1 MPDPTSE
8 RILKHMGASTYRP
21 QKVRAL
27 ARSMGVE
34 EEEYAE
40 FRGSIKSLMRSGRIV
55 LGGGNAVMLP
65 QTPGMI
71 VGTYRANAR
80 GFGFVVPES
89 PDEHGDLYVPP
100 GEGGGAIT
108 GDTVRARILRK
119 GKRGEKMLHEG
130 RIVEI
135 VARGNNEF
143 VGELR
148 QEAGRWFVWPDGNT
162 LNAPIEVGDIT
173 AKNARAG
180 DQVVVELTEYPR
192 GREPARGVITKR
204 LGRSGEAAVA
214 IRSIVYQHHLP
225 EAFPNEVVEQARQ
238 VTRSFNL
245 DRELQTR
252 EDLRNEVIFTID
264 PDDAKD
270 YDDAISLRRV
280 GRGEWELGV
289 HIADVSTF
297 VKPGTELDREATERG
312 NSTYFPG
319 YVVPML
325 PEILSNG
332 LCSLQEDQPRLVKS
346 AFIRYDAKGRPVAS
360 RFANAVIQSKKRL
373 TYHQASAILDG
384 KAGGFSRPVV
394 DTLREMEKLART
406 IRQRRLREG
415 MLVLDLPEVE
425 LVLDEKGNVAGARPA
440 DTSFSHTLIEMF
452 MVEANEAVGRLFA
465 DRGVPCLRRIHPEPD
480 TETGQQLGQF
490 LRLMGHKLPKTVGRS
505 ELQALLDATRGKPE
519 GFAVHM
525 AVLRSMEKA
534 VYSPKMIGHY
544 ALASE
549 HYCHFTS
556 PIRRY
561 PDLMIHRL
569 LDMCVSGRLAS
580 KKDRRAAPSQAQL
593 VEAGAH
599 FSMTERRSEAA
610 EREIK
615 KVLVLYLLAK
625 RLGEEFDGVVT
636 GVANVGVFLQLN
648 EFLIDGLIRMGD
660 LPDDWWEVNR
670 DQGMLVGQRSGRKI
684 RIGDRLRVR
693 IAAVNVAARELD
705 LAPVEM
711 KSAAKARGAAPGRP
725 LPRQPRRQQQAPRP
739 QQPRQEQRPGRKGK
753 RSRRGRGR

>member
-8 RILKHMGASTYRP
+8 RILKHLSGSSYRP

-27 ARSMGVE
+27 ARSMGIE
-34 EEEYAE
+34 DEEYAE

-71 VGTYRANAR
+71 VGVYRANAR

-100 GEGGGAIT
+100 GEAGGAIT

-148 QEAGRWFVWPDGNT
+148 NEAGRWFIWPDGNT
-162 LNAPIEVGDIT
+162 LNAPVEVADVT

-192 GREPARGVITKR
+192 GPKPARGVITKR
-204 LGRSGEAAVA
+204 LGRCGEAAVA

-225 EAFPNEVVEQARQ
+225 EAFPNEVVDQARQ

-252 EDLRNEVIFTID
+252 EDLRDEVIFTID

-297 VKPGTELDREATERG
+297 VKPDTELDREARQRG

-373 TYHQASAILDG
+373 TYHQASGILEG
-384 KAGGFSRPVV
+384 KTGGFPRPVV
-394 DTLREMEKLART
+394 ETLREMEKLART

-425 LVLDEKGNVAGARPA
+425 LILDEKGNVAGAQPA

-452 MVEANEAVGRLFA
+452 MVEANEAVARLFA

-480 TETGQQLGQF
+480 TETGRQLGQF

-505 ELQALLDATRGKPE
+505 ELQSLLDATRGKPE

-569 LDMCVSGRLAS
+569 LDLCVGGRLGS
-580 KKDRRAAPSQAQL
+580 KKDRRAAPSHGQL

-625 RLGEEFDGVVT
+625 KLGEEFDGVVT

-684 RIGDRLRVR
+684 RIGDRFRVK
-693 IAAVNVAARELD
+693 IAAVNIAARELD
-705 LAPVEM
+705 LAPVEP
-711 KSAAKARGAAPGRP
+711 KGAARPRFAVPGKP
-725 LPRQPRRQQQAPRP
+725 LPRQPHRQQQPLRQ
-739 QQPRQEQRPGRKGK
+739 QQPRQEQRPGRQDK
-753 RSRRGRGR
+753 RSRRRRSR